1 LKSNPQDGGNTV
13 MIGVP
18 TGWRTLN
25 GDALYNDT
33 LTIIAQTADI
43 ISPWFVGRFSD
54 SSSVIGFANTN
65 VESDIAWCK
74 NNNKDYLPVAFPG
87 FSWHN
92 MNPTSPLD
100 QIPRLGGDFLWTQYY
115 NFIRVGAT
123 MVYQAMFDEINE
135 GTAIFKC
142 TNDPPV
148 GASTFV
154 TYEGLPSDQ
163 YLWLVGQGDQ
173 MLNKQIPFSA
183 TIPTRVTP
191 VSKKGTVLP
200 AEFKL
205 EQNYPNPFNPTT
217 IINYSVPKSCLV
229 TIKIYD
235 VMGRAIETL
244 VNKEKS
250 AGNYSVQFSAQG
262 GSASGGKG
270 SQLASGIYFYR
281 MQAGDFI
288 STKKLVLL
296 K

>member
-1 LKSNPQDGGNTV
+1 ML
-13 MIGVP
+13 
-18 TGWRTLN
+18 
-25 GDALYNDT
+25 
-33 LTIIAQTADI
+33 
-43 ISPWFVGRFSD
+43 
-54 SSSVIGFANTN
+54 
-65 VESDIAWCK
+65 
-74 NNNKDYLPVAFPG
+74 
-87 FSWHN
+87 
-92 MNPTSPLD
+92 
-100 QIPRLGGDFLWTQYY
+100 
-115 NFIRVGAT
+115 
-123 MVYQAMFDEINE
+123 YQAMFDEMNE
-135 GTAIFKC
+135 GTQIIKC

-163 YLWLVGQGDQ
+163 YLWLVGQGDR
-173 MLNKQIPFSA
+173 MLNNVIPLSS
-183 TIPTRVTP
+183 TLPTRVTP

-235 VMGRAIETL
+235 VMGKAIETL
-244 VNKEKS
+244 VNKEKN
-250 AGNYSVQFSAQG
+250 AGNYSVEF
-262 GSASGGKG
+262 KG